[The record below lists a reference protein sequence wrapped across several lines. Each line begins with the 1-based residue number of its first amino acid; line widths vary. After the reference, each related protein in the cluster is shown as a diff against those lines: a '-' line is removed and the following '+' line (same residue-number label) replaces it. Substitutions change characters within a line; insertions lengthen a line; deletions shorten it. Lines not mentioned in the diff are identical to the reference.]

1 MSKADRLKRVLLRW
15 VYLFEADDGLT
26 FLTRLGSEYFV
37 WVSPSILPGASY
49 ATMSRIFEALKH
61 AQLVRAGKVST
72 KSPATDAVEVPD
84 RRRSRR
90 WALDIPVYVY
100 GHGQEKEPFHE
111 EAHTLHVN
119 ANGALLL
126 LSVPVRKG
134 QILLLTNS
142 LTQQEQDCRVVFIGT
157 KRSRTVEA
165 GIAFPLTNPEFWQ
178 LPTASGGENAS

>member
-1 MSKADRLKRVLLRW
+1 
-15 VYLFEADDGLT
+15 
-26 FLTRLGSEYFV
+26 
-37 WVSPSILPGASY
+37 
-49 ATMSRIFEALKH
+49 MSRIFDALKH
-61 AQLVRAGKVST
+61 AQMVRAGKVPVKAPS
-72 KSPATDAVEVPD
+72 AGAVEGPD

-100 GHGQEKEPFHE
+100 GHGQGKEPFHE

-134 QILLLTNS
+134 QKLHLTNT
-142 LTQQEQDCRVVFIGT
+142 LTQQEQDCCVVFLGT

-165 GIAFPLTNPEFWQ
+165 GVAFLLTNPEFWQ
-178 LPTASGGENAS
+178 IPNPPTGKSAT

>member
-1 MSKADRLKRVLLRW
+1 MSK
-15 VYLFEADDGLT
+15 
-26 FLTRLGSEYFV
+26 
-37 WVSPSILPGASY
+37 
-49 ATMSRIFEALKH
+49 IFDAIKH

-72 KSPATDAVEVPD
+72 KAPRKDAVEVPD

-126 LSVPVRKG
+126 LSVPVKKG
-134 QILLLTNS
+134 QKLLLTNT
-142 LTQQEQDCRVVFIGT
+142 LTQKEQDCRVVFLGT

-165 GIAFPLTNPEFWQ
+165 GVAFPTTNPDFWH
-178 LPTASGGENAS
+178 LPAPPERESAT